1 MDPPSYEEATTQPY
15 TLSPSTVNDQDP
27 PSYQAAC
34 PLGAPLPYEAT
45 TVIQQPDPFPVL
57 TVPASPTQVIVHQ
70 PTLVSGRLDVGVR
83 PRVAVSQPQS
93 VHPIPICQLRDKP
106 GLVHCS
112 KCNQSVTTRVQRRPN
127 SFAVTLCVV
136 IGASLLICGCCLIPF
151 MIPSNWVV
159 HHYCPL
165 CGEHLYS
172 HDCQ

>member
-1 MDPPSYEEATTQPY
+1 MDPPSYEEATIQ
-15 TLSPSTVNDQDP
+15 P

-34 PLGAPLPYEAT
+34 PSEVPPPYEAT

-70 PTLVSGRLDVGVR
+70 PTLVSERRDVGVR
-83 PRVAVSQPQS
+83 PRLAVSQPQS
-93 VHPIPICQLRDKP
+93 VQAIPIWQLRDKP

-112 KCNQSVTTRVQRRPN
+112 RCNQSVTTRVQRCPN
-127 SFAVTLCVV
+127 SLAVILCVV
-136 IGASLLICGCCLIPF
+136 IASSLLICGFCLIPF

-159 HHYCPL
+159 RHYCPQ
-165 CGEHLYS
+165 CGALLFS